1 MRMKVKS
8 LSGAG
13 LSTGQGCWGSVC
25 QGQGTGTLTLG
36 AVHEDAVH
44 EGQVHVGD
52 LAHEAGCLVEGLRER
67 SGLGGR
73 RPLHLAPCPWA
84 ALTHQGDVVVTGV

>member
-1 MRMKVKS
+1 M
-8 LSGAG
+8 LG
-13 LSTGQGCWGSVC
+13 GSVC
-25 QGQGTGTLTLG
+25 RGQGPLTLG

-52 LAHEAGCLVEGLRER
+52 LAHEAGCLVEGLRGQG
-67 SGLGGR
+67 GLGGL
-73 RPLHLAPCPWA
+73 RPLHPALYPRA